1 MKKRTVIIALL
12 LAIIMIASVVLVACN
27 DAPTNDGNKPGNGG
41 NGGNNTDEGQHYDLT
56 VWCAEADKAMIES
69 MLVDYELENDHNTY
83 NFTIETVGEDTSGSR
98 VLEDPDVAADVFS
111 FASDQLGNL
120 VKYNAIMAVP
130 DAYKPQVQAQ
140 INEAQFAATYN
151 GTLYAFPYTYENCF
165 LYYNK
170 SLLTASQ
177 VTSMENLLKAT
188 TSAETNIAMDM
199 GDSYYTSIFLFT
211 AGTRIFG
218 ENGNDVNDV
227 DFDNP
232 GSLLACKYIESL
244 GSQAKFKSVSEQD
257 QAAALKN
264 GTVASII
271 SGPHM
276 ISTFQ
281 TALGSNFAVAKLPTI
296 ELQKGKPEQMICFSG
311 VKLYGVNRVTS
322 HPEEAAK
329 VAAYLSNT
337 DNQAIR
343 LDERAFCPTD
353 DELFADPSIA
363 SIDEVNV
370 VIEQS
375 EYSILKPA
383 LPELKPYWDAMAAFL
398 NGVFTKNKKES
409 GWSSELQAIET
420 KVKNG

>member
-1 MKKRTVIIALL
+1 MKKRTVIISLL

-27 DAPTNDGNKPGNGG
+27 DAPTNPGNPGG
-41 NGGNNTDEGQHYDLT
+41 DNTGGGKHYELT
-56 VWCAEADKAMIES
+56 VWCADADKEMIES
-69 MLVDYELENDHNTY
+69 MLVDYELENDQNTY
-83 NFTIETVGEDTSGSR
+83 EFTVETVGEDVAGSR
-98 VLEDPDVAADVFS
+98 VIEDPDVAADVFS
-111 FASDQLGNL
+111 FASDHLGNL

-130 DAYKPQVQAQ
+130 DAYKSQVQSQ

-151 GTLYAFPYTYENCF
+151 GTLYGFPYTYENCF

-170 SLLTASQ
+170 SLLSANQ
-177 VTSMENLLKAT
+177 VKSMENLLSAT

-227 DFDNP
+227 NFNNAN
-232 GSLLACKYIESL
+232 SLLACNYIASL
-244 GSQAKFKSVSEQD
+244 GDQAKFKSVSELD

-281 TALGSNFAVAKLPTI
+281 TALGSNFAVAKLPTVK
-296 ELQKGKPEQMICFSG
+296 LDGTNSKQMVCFSG
-311 VKLYGVNRVTS
+311 VKLYGVNRVS
-322 HPEEAAK
+322 KYPEEAAK
-329 VAAYLSNT
+329 VAAYLSNA

-353 DELFADPSIA
+353 DELFADPSISA
-363 SIDEVNV
+363 IDEVAV

-375 EYSILKPA
+375 EYSLLKPA

-398 NGVFTKNKKES
+398 NGVYTKNKKES
-409 GWSSELQAIET
+409 GWAGELTAIED